1 MVSTAL
7 MTVKL
12 AKIAGVN
19 EIVAC
24 SPASKDGSLNPH
36 IIYALHKSGATEIF
50 KVGGAHSIAAMAYG
64 TKSIKSVNKI
74 VGWWTICYNS

>member
-1 MVSTAL
+1 

-50 KVGGAHSIAAMAYG
+50 ESWWSSFYCSYG
-64 TKSIKSVNKI
+64 LWN
-74 VGWWTICYNS
+74 